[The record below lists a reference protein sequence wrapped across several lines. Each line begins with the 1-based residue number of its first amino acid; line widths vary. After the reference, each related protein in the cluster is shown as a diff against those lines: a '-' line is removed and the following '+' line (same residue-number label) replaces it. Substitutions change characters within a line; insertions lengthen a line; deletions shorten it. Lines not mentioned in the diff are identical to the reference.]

1 MSPSEAAVVDR
12 EKLQAQATEQ
22 AVQQATE
29 VKAEAAVAVLTEA
42 QAQVA
47 VVEGMLKTQVQQG
60 PQPQTQALHPE
71 EAPGAQEDSF
81 PEAVG
86 AEAHQE
92 GESAETVALEG

>member
-1 MSPSEAAVVDR
+1 MGR
-12 EKLQAQATEQ
+12 EKLQTQVTEQ
-22 AVQQATE
+22 AVLQAME
-29 VKAEAAVAVLTEA
+29 VKAAVAVAVLTEA

-47 VVEGMLKTQVQQG
+47 VVEVMLKTQVQQG